1 MSSVDGSDINDV
13 SINNRE
19 EVEDKEEDDKS
30 VGNQSSFRKLTRVQ
44 ENTFS
49 LSSPIRGGREEMIST
64 VTFGNQDMS
73 SPKNSSTMNTSS
85 ILSSI
90 NQDLDALSKRLDDTL
105 IGNRFCNA
113 SNNYGCSI
121 YYNPNND
128 NGIVNKDVIK
138 SMSLENNNSM
148 NEIEQLRISNQK
160 SIDELNMLL
169 NKGLNDEQSND
180 VNNTTY
186 VSQSSRERKANAKVL
201 YNDSNLSQTNLF

>member
-1 MSSVDGSDINDV
+1 MMSSIDGSDINDISV
-13 SINNRE
+13 NNRE
-19 EVEDKEEDDKS
+19 EVEDKEEDNKS
-30 VGNQSSFRKLTRVQ
+30 VDNQSSFRKLTRVQ

-64 VTFGNQDMS
+64 VTFGNQDMT
-73 SPKNSSTMNTSS
+73 SPKNYNTSS

-128 NGIVNKDVIK
+128 NGIVNQDVIK

>member
-19 EVEDKEEDDKS
+19 EVDDKEEDDKS

-128 NGIVNKDVIK
+128 NGIVNKEVMK
-138 SMSLENNNSM
+138 SVSLENNNSM
-148 NEIEQLRISNQK
+148 SEIEQLRISNQK
-160 SIDELNMLL
+160 SIDELNLLL

-186 VSQSSRERKANAKVL
+186 MSQSSRERKANAKVL

>member
-1 MSSVDGSDINDV
+1 MMSSIDGSDINDISV
-13 SINNRE
+13 NNRE
-19 EVEDKEEDDKS
+19 EVEDKEEDNKS
-30 VGNQSSFRKLTRVQ
+30 VDNQSSFRKLTRVQ

-49 LSSPIRGGREEMIST
+49 LSSPIRGGREEIIST
-64 VTFGNQDMS
+64 VTFGNQDMT
-73 SPKNSSTMNTSS
+73 SPKNYNTSS

>member
-1 MSSVDGSDINDV
+1 MSSIDGSDINDISV
-13 SINNRE
+13 NNRE
-19 EVEDKEEDDKS
+19 EVEDKEEDNKS
-30 VGNQSSFRKLTRVQ
+30 VDNQSSFRKLTRVQ

-64 VTFGNQDMS
+64 VTFGNQDMT
-73 SPKNSSTMNTSS
+73 SPKNYNTSS

>member
-1 MSSVDGSDINDV
+1 MMSSIDGSDINDISV
-13 SINNRE
+13 NNRE
-19 EVEDKEEDDKS
+19 EVEDKEEDNKS
-30 VGNQSSFRKLTRVQ
+30 VDNQSSFRKLTRVQ

-64 VTFGNQDMS
+64 VTFGNQDMT
-73 SPKNSSTMNTSS
+73 SPKNYNTSS

-121 YYNPNND
+121 YYNPNHD

>member
-19 EVEDKEEDDKS
+19 EVDDKEEDDKS

-64 VTFGNQDMS
+64 VTFGNQDIT

-128 NGIVNKDVIK
+128 NGIVNKEVMK
-138 SMSLENNNSM
+138 SVSLENNNSM
-148 NEIEQLRISNQK
+148 SEIEQLRISNQK
-160 SIDELNMLL
+160 SIDELNLLL

-186 VSQSSRERKANAKVL
+186 MSQSSRERKANAKVL

>member
-19 EVEDKEEDDKS
+19 EVDDKEEDDKS

-128 NGIVNKDVIK
+128 NGIVNKEVMK
-138 SMSLENNNSM
+138 SVSLENNNSM
-148 NEIEQLRISNQK
+148 SEIEQLRISNQK
-160 SIDELNMLL
+160 SIDELNLLL
-169 NKGLNDEQSND
+169 NKGLNDELSND

-186 VSQSSRERKANAKVL
+186 MSQSSRKANAKIL

>member
-1 MSSVDGSDINDV
+1 MMSSIDGSDINDISV
-13 SINNRE
+13 NNRE
-19 EVEDKEEDDKS
+19 EVEDKEEDNKS
-30 VGNQSSFRKLTRVQ
+30 VDNQSSFRKLTRVQ

-64 VTFGNQDMS
+64 VTFGNQDMTS
-73 SPKNSSTMNTSS
+73 LKNYNTSS

-169 NKGLNDEQSND
+169 NKGLNDEQLND

>member
-64 VTFGNQDMS
+64 VTFGNQDMT
-73 SPKNSSTMNTSS
+73 SPKNYNTSS

>member
-1 MSSVDGSDINDV
+1 MSSEDGSDINDV
-13 SINNRE
+13 SVKNRE
-19 EVEDKEEDDKS
+19 EVEDGNKS
-30 VGNQSSFRKLTRVQ
+30 NDNQSSFRKLTRVQ

-64 VTFGNQDMS
+64 VTFGNQDIT
-73 SPKNSSTMNTSS
+73 SPKNNSTMNTSS

-128 NGIVNKDVIK
+128 NGIVSKDIMK
-138 SMSLENNNSM
+138 SVSIDNNSSM

-169 NKGLNDEQSND
+169 NKGLLEDQSND
-180 VNNTTY
+180 INNMTY
-186 VSQSSRERKANAKVL
+186 MSQSSRERKANAKVL

>member
-128 NGIVNKDVIK
+128 NGIVNKEVMK
-138 SMSLENNNSM
+138 SVSLENNNSM
-148 NEIEQLRISNQK
+148 SEIEQLRISNQK
-160 SIDELNMLL
+160 SIDELNLLL

-186 VSQSSRERKANAKVL
+186 MSQSSRERKANAKVL

>member
-1 MSSVDGSDINDV
+1 MMSSIDGSDINDISV
-13 SINNRE
+13 NNRE
-19 EVEDKEEDDKS
+19 EVEDKEEDNKS
-30 VGNQSSFRKLTRVQ
+30 VDNQSSFRKLTRVQ

-64 VTFGNQDMS
+64 VTFGNQDMT
-73 SPKNSSTMNTSS
+73 SPKNYNTSS

-169 NKGLNDEQSND
+169 NKGLNDEQLND

>member
-64 VTFGNQDMS
+64 VTFGNQDMT
-73 SPKNSSTMNTSS
+73 SPKNYNTSS

-169 NKGLNDEQSND
+169 NKGLNDEQLND

-186 VSQSSRERKANAKVL
+186 VSQSSRERKTNAKVL

>member
-1 MSSVDGSDINDV
+1 MMSSIDGSDINDISV
-13 SINNRE
+13 NNRE
-19 EVEDKEEDDKS
+19 EVEDKEEDNKS
-30 VGNQSSFRKLTRVQ
+30 VDIQSSFRKLTRVQ

-64 VTFGNQDMS
+64 VTFGNQDMT
-73 SPKNSSTMNTSS
+73 SPKNYNTSS

>member
-1 MSSVDGSDINDV
+1 MMSSIDGSDINDISV
-13 SINNRE
+13 NNRE
-19 EVEDKEEDDKS
+19 EVEDKEEDNKS
-30 VGNQSSFRKLTRVQ
+30 VDNQSSCRKLTRVQ

-64 VTFGNQDMS
+64 VTFGNQDMT
-73 SPKNSSTMNTSS
+73 SPKNYNTSS

>member
-19 EVEDKEEDDKS
+19 EVDDKEEDDKS

-128 NGIVNKDVIK
+128 NGIVNKEVMK
-138 SMSLENNNSM
+138 SVSLENNNSM
-148 NEIEQLRISNQK
+148 SEIEQLRISNQK
-160 SIDELNMLL
+160 SIDELNLLL

-186 VSQSSRERKANAKVL
+186 MSQSSRKANAKVL

>member
-1 MSSVDGSDINDV
+1 MMSSIDGSDINDISV
-13 SINNRE
+13 NNRE
-19 EVEDKEEDDKS
+19 EVEDKEEDNKS
-30 VGNQSSFRKLTRVQ
+30 VDNQSSFRKLTRVQ

-64 VTFGNQDMS
+64 VTFGNQDMT
-73 SPKNSSTMNTSS
+73 SPKNYNTSS

-128 NGIVNKDVIK
+128 NGIVYKDVIK

>member
-1 MSSVDGSDINDV
+1 MSSIDGSDINDISV
-13 SINNRE
+13 NNRE
-19 EVEDKEEDDKS
+19 EVEDKEEDNKS
-30 VGNQSSFRKLTRVQ
+30 VDNQSSFRKLTRVQ

-64 VTFGNQDMS
+64 VTFGNQDMT
-73 SPKNSSTMNTSS
+73 SPKNYNTSS

-138 SMSLENNNSM
+138 SMPLENNNSM

>member
-1 MSSVDGSDINDV
+1 MMSSIDGSDINDISV
-13 SINNRE
+13 NNRE
-19 EVEDKEEDDKS
+19 EVEDKEEDNKS
-30 VGNQSSFRKLTRVQ
+30 VDNQSSFRKLTRVQ

-64 VTFGNQDMS
+64 VTFGNQDMT
-73 SPKNSSTMNTSS
+73 SPKNYNTSS

>member
-1 MSSVDGSDINDV
+1 MSSIDGSDINDISV
-13 SINNRE
+13 NNRE
-19 EVEDKEEDDKS
+19 EVEDKEEDNKS
-30 VGNQSSFRKLTRVQ
+30 VDNQSSFRKLTRVQ

-64 VTFGNQDMS
+64 VTFGNQDMT
-73 SPKNSSTMNTSS
+73 SPKNYNTSS

-148 NEIEQLRISNQK
+148 NEIKQLRISNQK

>member
-1 MSSVDGSDINDV
+1 MSSIDGSDINDISV
-13 SINNRE
+13 NNRE
-19 EVEDKEEDDKS
+19 EVEDKEEDNKS
-30 VGNQSSFRKLTRVQ
+30 VDNQSSFRKLTRVQ

-64 VTFGNQDMS
+64 VTFGNQDMT
-73 SPKNSSTMNTSS
+73 SPKNYNTSS

-128 NGIVNKDVIK
+128 NGIVNQDVIK

>member
-1 MSSVDGSDINDV
+1 MSSIDGSDINDISV
-13 SINNRE
+13 NNRE
-19 EVEDKEEDDKS
+19 EVEDKEEDNKS
-30 VGNQSSFRKLTRVQ
+30 VDNQSSFRKLTRVQ

-64 VTFGNQDMS
+64 VTFGNQDMT
-73 SPKNSSTMNTSS
+73 SPKNYNTSS

-105 IGNRFCNA
+105 IGNKFCNA

>member
-1 MSSVDGSDINDV
+1 MMSSIDGSDINDISV
-13 SINNRE
+13 NNRV
-19 EVEDKEEDDKS
+19 EVEDKEEDNKS
-30 VGNQSSFRKLTRVQ
+30 VDNQSSFRKLTRVQ

-64 VTFGNQDMS
+64 VTFGNQDMT
-73 SPKNSSTMNTSS
+73 SPKNYNTSS

-169 NKGLNDEQSND
+169 NKGLNDEQLND

>member
-19 EVEDKEEDDKS
+19 EVDDKEEDDKS

-138 SMSLENNNSM
+138 SVSLENNNSM
-148 NEIEQLRISNQK
+148 SEIEQLRISNQK
-160 SIDELNMLL
+160 SIDELNLLL

-186 VSQSSRERKANAKVL
+186 MSQSSRKANAKIL

>member
-1 MSSVDGSDINDV
+1 MMSSIDGSDINDV

-64 VTFGNQDMS
+64 VTFGNQDMT
-73 SPKNSSTMNTSS
+73 SPKNYNTSS

>member
-1 MSSVDGSDINDV
+1 MMSSIDGSDINDISV
-13 SINNRE
+13 NNRE
-19 EVEDKEEDDKS
+19 EVEDKEEDNKS
-30 VGNQSSFRKLTRVQ
+30 VDNQSSFRKLTRVQ

-64 VTFGNQDMS
+64 VTFGNQDMT
-73 SPKNSSTMNTSS
+73 SPKNYNTSS

-148 NEIEQLRISNQK
+148 NEIKQLRISNQK

>member
-1 MSSVDGSDINDV
+1 
-13 SINNRE
+13 
-19 EVEDKEEDDKS
+19 
-30 VGNQSSFRKLTRVQ
+30 
-44 ENTFS
+44 
-49 LSSPIRGGREEMIST
+49 MIST
-64 VTFGNQDMS
+64 VTFGNQDMT
-73 SPKNSSTMNTSS
+73 SPKNYNTSS

>member
-128 NGIVNKDVIK
+128 NGIVNKEVMK
-138 SMSLENNNSM
+138 SVSLENNNSM
-148 NEIEQLRISNQK
+148 SEIEQLRISNQK
-160 SIDELNMLL
+160 SIDELNLLL

-186 VSQSSRERKANAKVL
+186 MSQSSRKANAKVL

>member
-1 MSSVDGSDINDV
+1 MMSSIDGSDINDI

-19 EVEDKEEDDKS
+19 EVEDKEEDNKS
-30 VGNQSSFRKLTRVQ
+30 VDNQSSFRKLTRVQ

-64 VTFGNQDMS
+64 VTFGNQDMT
-73 SPKNSSTMNTSS
+73 SPKNYNTSS

>member
-49 LSSPIRGGREEMIST
+49 LSSPIKGGREEMIST

-128 NGIVNKDVIK
+128 NGIVNKEVMK
-138 SMSLENNNSM
+138 SVSLENNNSM
-148 NEIEQLRISNQK
+148 SEIEQLRISNQK
-160 SIDELNMLL
+160 SIDELNLLL

-186 VSQSSRERKANAKVL
+186 MSQSSRERKANAKVL

>member
-1 MSSVDGSDINDV
+1 MMSSIDGSDINDISV
-13 SINNRE
+13 NNRE
-19 EVEDKEEDDKS
+19 EVEDKEEDNKS
-30 VGNQSSFRKLTRVQ
+30 VDDQSSFRKLTRVQ

-64 VTFGNQDMS
+64 VTFGNQDMT
-73 SPKNSSTMNTSS
+73 SPKNYNTSS

>member
-1 MSSVDGSDINDV
+1 MMSSIDGSDINDISV
-13 SINNRE
+13 NNRE
-19 EVEDKEEDDKS
+19 EVEDKEEDNKS
-30 VGNQSSFRKLTRVQ
+30 VDNQSSFRKLTRVQ

-64 VTFGNQDMS
+64 VTFGNQDMT
-73 SPKNSSTMNTSS
+73 SPKNYNTSS

-169 NKGLNDEQSND
+169 NKGLNDE
-180 VNNTTY
+180 NNTTY

>member
-1 MSSVDGSDINDV
+1 MMSSIDGSDINDISV
-13 SINNRE
+13 NNRE
-19 EVEDKEEDDKS
+19 EVEDKEEDNKS
-30 VGNQSSFRKLTRVQ
+30 VDNQSSFRKLTRVQ

-64 VTFGNQDMS
+64 DTFRNQDMT
-73 SPKNSSTMNTSS
+73 SPKNYNTSS